1 MDYTFNAEEWATL
14 SKQDRIRRCKA
25 MADEAR
31 KLAATSAGTM
41 KATYQSLEKDWENLA
56 FEIEQN

>member
-1 MDYTFNAEEWATL
+1 MNLTFNAEEWTRL
-14 SKQDRIRRCKA
+14 SKEDRIRRCKA

-31 KLAATSAGTM
+31 KLAATSVGTM
-41 KATYQSLEKDWENLA
+41 SATYQSLAKDWENLA